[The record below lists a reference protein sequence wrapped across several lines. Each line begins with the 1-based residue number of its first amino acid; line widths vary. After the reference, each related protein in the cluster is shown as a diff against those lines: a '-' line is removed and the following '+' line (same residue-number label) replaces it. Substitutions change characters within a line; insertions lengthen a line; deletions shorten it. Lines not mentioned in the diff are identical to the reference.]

1 MAQQRQHYKY
11 RPQKE
16 YPDGLPWHKEV
27 VRKIEKFNKILF
39 LRLLGKFLRTRPLDS
54 PIPLEQV
61 SSVLIIRYDAL
72 GDMIVTTPLW
82 RILKRLKP
90 SIKIGVAGSFKNLDL
105 LRADTDIDILYDYSA
120 AKLKDFFT
128 ISKETRKQKWD
139 VVLMCNFNQKTR
151 NSIISRLAS
160 PHGITATVGS
170 ANVEGHHK
178 LFSRLIRLPLP
189 MNEMPVPS
197 QLQYLLRQVISLPI
211 SEEERPSIMIDK
223 NVESETLAQIKT
235 ILDKT
240 QSTKYIVLNIDAPS
254 FKKWTIEKNM
264 ELAEFISGRCTD
276 LTIMITCL
284 PENRIALENILQS
297 RHIERLYY
305 FPTLDIHAMTSLIR
319 YSSLVITPDTSIVHL
334 ASAEN
339 KPVVAFYL
347 SAGEW
352 LPYKIDSYVIL
363 PKKGEAISTIPFD
376 VVKKG
381 VIAML
386 SEEKGEN
393 TYITHIVRCE
403 DPAQVDIRN

>member
-1 MAQQRQHYKY
+1 M
-11 RPQKE
+11 
-16 YPDGLPWHKEV
+16 GLPWHKEV
-27 VRKIEKFNKILF
+27 IRRIEKFNKILF
-39 LRLLGKFLRTRPLDS
+39 LRLLGKFLRTNPVDL

-120 AKLKDFFT
+120 AKLKDFFR
-128 ISKETRKQKWD
+128 ISRETRKQKWD

-178 LFSRLIRLPLP
+178 LFSRLIQLPLP
-189 MNEMPVPS
+189 MNEMPVTS
-197 QLQYLLRQVISLPI
+197 QLQYLLSQVISLPL
-211 SEEERPSIMIDK
+211 SEEERPSIMIDRK
-223 NVESETLAQIKT
+223 VESETLMQIKK
-235 ILDKT
+235 ILTETHD
-240 QSTKYIVLNIDAPS
+240 QKYIVLNIDAPS
-254 FKKWTIEKNM
+254 FKKWTLEKNM
-264 ELAEFISGRCTD
+264 ELAGFISGRYPD
-276 LTIMITCL
+276 LAIMITSL
-284 PENRIALENILQS
+284 PENQSSLENILRS
-297 RHIERLYY
+297 SHIERVCY
-305 FPTLDIHAMTSLIR
+305 FPTPDIHAMTALIR

-352 LPYKIDSYVIL
+352 LPYKINSYVIL
-363 PKKGEAISTIPFD
+363 PKKGEAISSIPFD
-376 VVKKG
+376 IVKEG
-381 VIAML
+381 VITML
-386 SEEKGEN
+386 SEEEDSNIN
-393 TYITHIVRCE
+393 TTHIVHCE
-403 DPAQVDIRN
+403 DPSQVEIRK